1 MKFKSF
7 LVASLVAIT
16 LSGCQTTSEQQDA
29 KSVANVPLGVPLAPN
44 YRNEIE
50 IARYTEML
58 QSSEMSTEQQAELFL
73 RRGRLYD
80 SVGLSTLARI
90 DFNRAVKLKPDL
102 ASVYNFL
109 GIHHTLAQDFGK
121 AYEMFDAV
129 LELDEEHQ
137 YAYLNRGI
145 ALYYGG
151 RPELSS
157 QDFEAFLSRSPSD
170 AYRVLWLYLA
180 QANVDPVSAYQQLQA
195 NSQALNPD
203 EWSTQLVQLYLGQL
217 SETQFLA
224 QISEGVVGQQQYL
237 ERLCEAYFYLAKL
250 YQARGKQAVAV
261 DFFKLAL
268 ATNVYEFVEHKYARL
283 ELELF
288 AGVKAG

>member
-58 QSSEMSTEQQAELFL
+58 QSSEMNTEQQAELFL

-109 GIHHTLAQDFGK
+109 GIHHTLAQNFGK

-129 LELDEEHQ
+129 LELDKEHQ

-180 QANVDPVSAYQQLQA
+180 QANVDPASAYQQLQA
-195 NSQALNPD
+195 NSQALNSD

-224 QISEGVVGQQQYL
+224 QITEGVVGQQQYL

>member
-58 QSSEMSTEQQAELFL
+58 QSSEMTTEQQAELFL

-180 QANVDPVSAYQQLQA
+180 QANVDTARAYQQLQA

-203 EWSTQLVQLYLGQL
+203 EWSTQLVQLYLGQV

>member
-7 LVASLVAIT
+7 LLASVVAMT
-16 LSGCQTTSEQQDA
+16 LAGCQTTSEKQTA
-29 KSVANVPLGVPLAPN
+29 KSVANVPLGVPLAAN

-50 IARYTEML
+50 IARY
-58 QSSEMSTEQQAELFL
+58 SELLLSPEINNAQKAELFL

-90 DFNRAVKLKPDL
+90 DFNRAVQLKPDL

-129 LELDEEHQ
+129 LELDEDHQ

-157 QDFEAFLSRSPSD
+157 QDLEAFLARSPTD
-170 AYRVLWLYLA
+170 AYRVMWVYLA
-180 QANVDPVSAYQQLQA
+180 QAKVDSNAAYEQLKA

-217 SETQFLA
+217 TETQFLA
-224 QISEGVVGQQQYL
+224 QITEGVVGQQQYA

-250 YQARGKQAVAV
+250 YQARGKEAVAV

-268 ATNVYEFVEHKYARL
+268 ATNVFEFVEHKYARL

>member
-1 MKFKSF
+1 MKFISF
-7 LVASLVAIT
+7 LAASLLSIA

-50 IARYTEML
+50 IARYSELL
-58 QSSEMSTEQQAELFL
+58 QSSEINAEQQAELFL

-80 SVGLSTLARI
+80 SVGLPTLARI
-90 DFNRAVKLKPDL
+90 DFNRAVKLKPNL
-102 ASVYNFL
+102 APVYNFL

-129 LELDEEHQ
+129 LELDDSHQ

-157 QDFEAFLSRSPSD
+157 HDFETFLSHAPAD
-170 AYRVLWLYLA
+170 AYRILWLYLA
-180 QANVDPVSAYQQLQA
+180 QAKVDANTAYKQLVT
-195 NSQALNPD
+195 NSEALD
-203 EWSTQLVQLYLGQL
+203 QESWSSQLVQLYLGQL

-224 QISEGVVGQQQYL
+224 QISNGVQGQQQYL

-250 YQARGKQAVAV
+250 YQARGKHAVAV

>member
-58 QSSEMSTEQQAELFL
+58 QSSEMNTEQQAELFL

-109 GIHHTLAQDFGK
+109 GIHHTLAQNFGK

-129 LELDEEHQ
+129 LELDKEHQ

-151 RPELSS
+151 RPELSR

-180 QANVDPVSAYQQLQA
+180 QANVDPASAYQQLQA

-203 EWSTQLVQLYLGQL
+203 KWSTQLVQLYLGQV

-224 QISEGVVGQQQYL
+224 QISEGVGGQQQYL